1 MKNINGMKKPV
12 IRFLKYAIIFLIS
25 TFTINTQVVF
35 AEEEFNIEIWEIYI
49 ITPENTTYADVDIIL
64 SCEFNRE
71 VSQSSYSIDG
81 KENVTFNKDVIIPD
95 LSTGEHRL
103 IVYAKDQFGNTGV
116 SEIVVFNIK
125 PFPSFLVIIS
135 ISLVGF
141 IGLSLLI
148 HSMRQKNGK
157 ED

>member
-1 MKNINGMKKPV
+1 MKKPV
-12 IRFLKYAIIFLIS
+12 IRLLIYAIIFLIS

-81 KENVTFNKDVIIPD
+81 KENVT
-95 LSTGEHRL
+95 S
-103 IVYAKDQFGNTGV
+103 
-116 SEIVVFNIK
+116 IK
-125 PFPSFLVIIS
+125 T
-135 ISLVGF
+135 
-141 IGLSLLI
+141 
-148 HSMRQKNGK
+148 
-157 ED
+157 

>member
-1 MKNINGMKKPV
+1 MKKPIV
-12 IRFLKYAIIFLIS
+12 RLLILAIFILIS
-25 TFTINTQVVF
+25 TFTIDTQLVF
-35 AEEEFNIEIWEIYI
+35 AQEEFNIEILEIYI

-71 VSQSSYSIDG
+71 ISQSSYSIDG
-81 KENVTFNKDVIIPD
+81 KENVTFNGDVIIPD

-103 IVYAKDQFGNTGV
+103 IVYAKDQCGNTSV
-116 SEIVVFNIK
+116 SETVVFNIK

-148 HSMRQKNGK
+148 YTMRQKNGK
-157 ED
+157 EG